1 MLCNGFGIV
10 LHAGQ
15 NNKNSPRTQPM
26 PQQISIIK

>member
-10 LHAGQ
+10 LHADQ
-15 NNKNSPRTQPM
+15 NNKNSPRVQSM